1 MNEWMRFEFF
11 ISIKYNFHCFEMS
24 IQWNLDLI
32 DSNGKNTFPI
42 QSIDRSKTIADIEY
56 WKEVKCFYTNAKKT
70 KTKIILV
77 CENRDIVADIIMPMN
92 RKFIFDD
99 DDDNDVDVDETP
111 TCSFFLCCFVLFG
124 VILVWWNTLK
134 ITWIT

>member
-1 MNEWMRFEFF
+1 M
-11 ISIKYNFHCFEMS
+11 
-24 IQWNLDLI
+24 
-32 DSNGKNTFPI
+32 
-42 QSIDRSKTIADIEY
+42 
-56 WKEVKCFYTNAKKT
+56 KCFYTNA

-111 TCSFFLCCFVLFG
+111 TRSFFLCCFVLFG
-124 VILVWWNTLK
+124 VILV
-134 ITWIT
+134 